1 MRKKGFTLIE
11 LLVTISVLALI
22 SLVIGVNITSI
33 LRSTEKQNE
42 NFEKEQ
48 IEKAACVYYNSE
60 TLCPNGSC
68 SPITVSNLI
77 KSGLLDEDV
86 YKDKNGTIKIKIENN
101 ETICEYKE

>member
-1 MRKKGFTLIE
+1 MNKKGFTLIE

-42 NFEKEQ
+42 NFDKEQ

-60 TLCPNGSC
+60 TLCPDNNCTLS
-68 SPITVSNLI
+68 IANLI
-77 KSGLLDEDV
+77 ESGLLDEDV
-86 YKDKNGTIKIKIENN
+86 YKDKSGRISIKIEND